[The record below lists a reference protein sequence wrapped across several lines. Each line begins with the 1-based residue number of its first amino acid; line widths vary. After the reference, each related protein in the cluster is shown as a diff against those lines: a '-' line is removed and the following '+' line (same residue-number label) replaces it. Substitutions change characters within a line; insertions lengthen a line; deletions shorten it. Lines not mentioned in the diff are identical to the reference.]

1 VSREI
6 EFRGS
11 LASESRASGGEG
23 NEVDLRDLLGLLLD
37 EWKTIAGVT
46 LLVVLLAG
54 VYAFTATPIYETNA
68 LVQVEQQKSALGGL
82 EELSSMLSGEAPT
95 EAEIEIVRSRMV
107 LGDAIAQENLDI
119 EVEPKRFPLIGGVL
133 ARQHEGPAPAEPW
146 LGFDSFA
153 WGGERL
159 RVDRLDVDRGLENE
173 PLKLIAGEV
182 GRYAVYAPDRTLLVE
197 GTVGHAADGD
207 GISMFVSELVARTG
221 TEFRITK
228 KDLFTT
234 LEDLHERLRVAERG
248 RQTGILALSLEGE
261 DNIKIAST
269 LNAIASIYL
278 KQNVER
284 LSEEAAQTLAFL
296 EEQLPQLRAQLYE
309 AEHALNQ
316 FRVTKGSVDLNL
328 EAQGLLEQLTEVEKQ
343 ISELE
348 LQRVEGA
355 QRFTAEHPTMVAL
368 AHQKAELGEVRDQLE
383 RRIRALPQ
391 SEQDTLRLMRD
402 VTVANE
408 LYLLLLN
415 RAQEMKV
422 LRAGT
427 IGNVR
432 IIDAAFVPR
441 EPVKPRKALVLA
453 LGLFSGGMFGVLVV
467 LLRHMLDSAIRD
479 PKILEQHFA
488 MPVYAIVPRS
498 ELMVADA
505 RKSGGGSALLVERD
519 PNDPAIE
526 SLRSLRTSLEFL
538 FHEAPSRILTI
549 GGPAPEIGKS
559 FVSANLGALMAQA
572 GRRVLVIDGDLRRGH
587 LNKAFSL
594 DRSPGLSDLIAG
606 EVQLEQ
612 AVRPTSIDG
621 LFILPTG
628 TIPPNPAELLV
639 SRRFEDLLGRLA
651 AAYDVVV
658 IDAPPVL
665 AASEAAHLAKLS
677 GVSLVV
683 VRSGRQNRREVE
695 LAVDRL
701 SQAGATPR
709 GFIFNDL
716 VAGSRR
722 YAYAGYRYYR
732 YEKQAT

>member
-1 VSREI
+1 M
-6 EFRGS
+6 
-11 LASESRASGGEG
+11 GGESD
-23 NEVDLRDLLGLLLD
+23 EIDLRDLLGLLLD

-46 LLVVLLAG
+46 IVVVLLAA

-68 LVQVEQQKSALGGL
+68 LVQVERQKSPLGGL
-82 EELSSMLSGEAPT
+82 EELSTMLSGDTPT

-107 LGDAIAQENLDI
+107 LGEAIAQERLDI
-119 EVEPKRFPLIGGVL
+119 EVQPKRFPLIGGVL
-133 ARQHEGPAPAEPW
+133 ARRHEGPGVAEPW

-173 PLKLIAGEV
+173 PLKLVAGEG

-197 GTVGHAADGD
+197 GSVGQAADGV
-207 GISMFVSELVARTG
+207 GISMFVSELLARPG

-228 KDLFTT
+228 KDGLST
-234 LEDLHERLRVAERG
+234 LEELRDRLTVAERG
-248 RQTGILALSLEGE
+248 RQTGIMALSLEGE
-261 DNIKIAST
+261 DNVEIAAT
-269 LNAIASIYL
+269 LNAIANIYL

-284 LSEEAAQTLAFL
+284 LSEEAAQTLEFL
-296 EEQLPQLRAQLYE
+296 EEQLPELRAQLYE

-316 FRVTKGSVDLNL
+316 FRVAKGSVDLNL
-328 EAQGLLEQLTEVEKQ
+328 EAQELLEQLTQVERQ
-343 ISELE
+343 LSELE

-368 AHQKAELGEVRDQLE
+368 AQQKAELGEVRNQLE

-432 IIDAAFVPR
+432 IIDDAFVPR
-441 EPVKPRKALVLA
+441 EPVKPKKALVLA
-453 LGLFSGGMFGVLVV
+453 LGLVTGGMLGVLTV
-467 LLRHMLDSAIRD
+467 LLRHMMDSAIRD
-479 PKILEQHFA
+479 PKILEQHFG

-498 ELMVADA
+498 ELMFADA
-505 RKSGGGSALLVERD
+505 RKGRGGSALLVERD

-538 FHEAPSRILTI
+538 FHETPSRILTI

-559 FVSANLGALMAQA
+559 FISANLGALMAQA
-572 GRRVLVIDGDLRRGH
+572 GRRVLVVDGDLRRGH
-587 LNKAFSL
+587 LHRAFSL
-594 DRSPGLSDLIAG
+594 ERAPGLSDVIAG
-606 EVQLEQ
+606 DVELER
-612 AVRPTSIDG
+612 AVRSIGIEG
-621 LFILPTG
+621 LFVLATG

-639 SRRFEDLLGRLA
+639 SRRFEDLLARLA
-651 AAYDVVV
+651 SSYDVVV

-665 AASEAAHLAKLS
+665 VASEAAHLAKLA
-677 GVSLVV
+677 GVNLVV

-701 SQAGATPR
+701 LQAGATPR
-709 GFIFNDL
+709 GFVFNDL

-732 YEKQAT
+732 YEKPAT